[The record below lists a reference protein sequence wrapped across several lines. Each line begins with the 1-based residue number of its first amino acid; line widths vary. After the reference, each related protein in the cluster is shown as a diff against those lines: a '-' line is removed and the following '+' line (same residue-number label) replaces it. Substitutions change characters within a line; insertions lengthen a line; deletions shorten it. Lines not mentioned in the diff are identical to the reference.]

1 VRLHRTTGEQPRL
14 RFERDERALL
24 QPLPHRPY
32 HSLVVEPR
40 RSPEPK
46 IRTAQ
51 VPVVSVERR
60 PLSHYSE
67 LVGGVR

>member
-1 VRLHRTTGEQPRL
+1 M
-14 RFERDERALL
+14 FEPSAEPVNSPVCVIA

-32 HSLVVEPR
+32 HSLVVQPR
-40 RSPEPK
+40 QPAEPK

-60 PLSHYSE
+60 PLSHYAE
-67 LVGGVR
+67 LVGSVR